1 MPKNEMIIDNSWE
14 PLDDPDE
21 KPAPD
26 HRAEYREQ
34 EIRAMQLNRKCL

>member
-1 MPKNEMIIDNSWE
+1 MHPNQMIIDNSWE
-14 PLDDPDE
+14 LLDDSDE